1 MGQGCA
7 LTAQGQ
13 VGCRLVGARR
23 LLLQAWLAS
32 IEACQL
38 RRAPKPC
45 WLLLLLRLATPTPE
59 TRHKGLCAQPSLKES
74 STFGV
79 TDVLPVSLA
88 RQQAICVHQMYRCCK
103 AASPGGQGH
112 SRLAPPACAHHS
124 YAGRGACQFK
134 ECLLP
139 ELRKSRL
146 DDTAGPVPCR

>member
-1 MGQGCA
+1 MRGHPTWPWA
-7 LTAQGQ
+7 VKAQP
-13 VGCRLVGARR
+13 CPKLRPPVGARR

-103 AASPGGQGH
+103 AHLEGRVIAAWPP
-112 SRLAPPACAHHS
+112 PPARIIHML
-124 YAGRGACQFK
+124 AG
-134 ECLLP
+134 EP
-139 ELRKSRL
+139 VNSRSASFL
-146 DDTAGPVPCR
+146 SFASRA